1 MNQPTIEYR
10 GDVWR
15 VLGVGAN
22 NGADSFV
29 HLASTTQF
37 RQQRNGLNPIQINDW
52 LPNGQLTGRTFIN
65 LGFAKVYARNVG
77 GHVVALESVL

>member
-37 RQQRNGLNPIQINDW
+37 NHQRNGLNPIQIGDW
-52 LPNGQLTGRTFIN
+52 LPNSQLTAAGVKLKPET
-65 LGFAKVYARNVG
+65 VYF
-77 GHVVALESVL
+77 EY